1 MAKLI
6 ETINVDDWQV
16 STDTG
21 WVDITHTNKTIEYKV
36 WKLVVDG
43 VKEPL
48 LCADNHIVF
57 DRKYNQVFVKDLIE
71 GDFIVT
77 ATGPSKVISIK
88 ELDYSENM
96 FDLTVGSD
104 RHAYLTGGILSHN
117 TTIVAL
123 FALHYAMF
131 NKDKTVA
138 ILAQQ
143 LDGAIEMVDRIK
155 LILEYLPDFM
165 KPGVKTYNKKT
176 IVFENGCKI
185 FANATTPKAVRGKSI
200 NCQTGDAVVTVQD
213 NVTGK
218 IEELT
223 FEELEDRLI
232 LLQEGFDPSDTKF
245 IKIGD
250 E

>member
-1 MAKLI
+1 MAELI
-6 ETINVDDWQV
+6 ETFDVNDWQV
-16 STDTG
+16 STNTG
-21 WVDITHTNKTIEYKV
+21 WVDVTHTNQTIKYKV
-36 WKLVVDG
+36 WKLQVDG

-57 DRKYNQVFVKDLIE
+57 DRNYNQIFVKDLIE

-77 ATGPSKVISIK
+77 ATGPSKVINIK

-96 FDLTVGSD
+96 FDLTVDSIN
-104 RHAYLTGGILSHN
+104 HAYLTGGILSHN

-213 NVTGK
+213 NKTGE
-218 IEELT
+218 IQELT
-223 FEELEDRLI
+223 FEELEKNLI
-232 LLQEGFDPSDTKF
+232 LLQEGIEPSES
-245 IKIGD
+245 IYLELGD
-250 E
+250 